1 MEPGKYICCDC
12 RKSPCVPIFLKVL
25 YAMAP
30 KEFRNPW
37 LIWSDRFHGV
47 QRGGSL
53 MTGICRKKHLASW
66 PSFITSVCL
75 GIQPVFQSLQAQQSP
90 GSRSVQSP
98 QMVCNISY
106 GAGTVPALSTHWL
119 WQGTDI
125 NKTQISMSQAGLLWG
140 EGRIIHTLWKVEGWG
155 AIFTSVSTTKTVNK
169 LLISVTCD
177 KRVRK

>member
-1 MEPGKYICCDC
+1 MQWPPKNSETRDLYDQTDSMECSVEGLWWQALAGRSTWLHGPLLSLVFVLGYSLFF
-12 RKSPCVPIFLKVL
+12 SPCK
-25 YAMAP
+25 
-30 KEFRNPW
+30 
-37 LIWSDRFHGV
+37 
-47 QRGGSL
+47 
-53 MTGICRKKHLASW
+53 
-66 PSFITSVCL
+66 
-75 GIQPVFQSLQAQQSP
+75 AQQSP